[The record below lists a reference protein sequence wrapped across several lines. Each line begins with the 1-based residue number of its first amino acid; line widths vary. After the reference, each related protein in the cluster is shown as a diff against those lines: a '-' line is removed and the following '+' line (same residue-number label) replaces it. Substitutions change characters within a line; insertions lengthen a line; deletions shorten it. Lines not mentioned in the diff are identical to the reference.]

1 MSWFHCLYSTPN
13 LVLNLQKLQ
22 SFHSRMI
29 ELWNLIPSFVF
40 LVPAWFFLSFMN
52 SFWIKYWQRQGCTNP
67 KVQAWG
73 NVQDICCHD
82 LCCCFV
88 DFNTWIFRLHVPAG
102 SSWTKTIW
110 RTFCFPPSM
119 ASMDEVIHSAPWRP
133 WMKSSIVPAAL
144 PPVWRPWM
152 KSPAI
157 VPAALSYLS
166 FQAASRWTKT
176 VIPNLWLCRTRGIWR
191 GTVTDHNFGPDE

>member
-1 MSWFHCLYSTPN
+1 MLWFHCLYLTPN

-110 RTFCFPPSM
+110 RTFCFSPSVV
-119 ASMDEVIHSAPWRP
+119 SMDEVIHSAPWRP
-133 WMKSSIVPAAL
+133 WMKSSIVPVALPSVWRPWMKISIVPVAL

-152 KSPAI
+152 KSSI
-157 VPAALSYLS
+157 VPPGVHGWSHL
-166 FQAASRWTKT
+166 
-176 VIPNLWLCRTRGIWR
+176 
-191 GTVTDHNFGPDE
+191 